1 MRPGQYRRRGIYL
14 LPAML
19 TVANLFC
26 GFYSL
31 IQSSVGALEMSAVL
45 IILAGVLDG
54 LDGRIARLTG
64 TTSAFGLEFD
74 SLADIVSFGLAPSL
88 LVYHWA
94 LRPAGRIGWLLA
106 FLFVVC
112 TAMRLARY
120 NTLSPGTLDRRFFV
134 GLPSP
139 MAGGMLACLV
149 IAFPRKGAEEWAPLV
164 VAPIVILVALLMISK
179 LRYRS
184 FSEFDLR
191 RSSYVY
197 ILPLAAILAA
207 IALYPRAVPLI
218 LAVVFLI
225 SAPTDYLWGV
235 LVRRR
240 RKPPVTQVAGP
251 TNTGSEVAD
260 EPAIR

>member
-1 MRPGQYRRRGIYL
+1 MRRAQYRRRGIYL

-26 GFYSL
+26 GFSSL
-31 IQSSVGALEMSAVL
+31 IQTSLGALEASAIL

-54 LDGRIARLTG
+54 LDGRVARLTG

-94 LRPAGRIGWLLA
+94 LRPVGRIGWMLA

-112 TAMRLARY
+112 AAMRLARY
-120 NTLSPGTLDRRFFV
+120 NTLNSATLDRRFFV

-139 MAGGMLACLV
+139 MAGGVLACLV
-149 IAFPRKGAEEWAPLV
+149 FAFPGSGEDRWALLV
-164 VAPIVILVALLMISK
+164 VAPILFALAMMMISK

-184 FSEFDLR
+184 FREFDLR

-207 IALYPRAVPLI
+207 VAMYPRAVPLI
-218 LAVVFLI
+218 LAVVYFL
-225 SAPTDYLWGV
+225 SAPTDYIWGI

-240 RKPPVTQVAGP
+240 REPPSPQVA
-251 TNTGSEVAD
+251 GSEVAD
-260 EPAIR
+260 EPALR

>member
-26 GFYSL
+26 GFSSL
-31 IQSSVGALEMSAVL
+31 IQSSLGALEVSAIL

-88 LVYHWA
+88 LAFHWA
-94 LRPAGRIGWLLA
+94 LHSAGRIGWMVT

-112 TAMRLARY
+112 MAMRLARY
-120 NTLSPGTLDRRFFV
+120 NTQTSATLDRRFFL

-139 MAGGMLACLV
+139 MAGGLLACLV
-149 IAFPRKGAEEWAPLV
+149 FAFPGKGEESWAPLA
-164 VAPIVILVALLMISK
+164 VAPVVFALSMLMISK

-184 FSEFDLR
+184 FREFDLR

-207 IALYPRAVPLI
+207 VAMYPRAVPLI
-218 LAVVFLI
+218 LSLVYMI
-225 SAPTDYLWGV
+225 SAPADYIWGV
-235 LVRRR
+235 LVRRHR
-240 RKPPVTQVAGP
+240 EPQVTQVAA
-251 TNTGSEVAD
+251 SEVAD
-260 EPAIR
+260 EPALR